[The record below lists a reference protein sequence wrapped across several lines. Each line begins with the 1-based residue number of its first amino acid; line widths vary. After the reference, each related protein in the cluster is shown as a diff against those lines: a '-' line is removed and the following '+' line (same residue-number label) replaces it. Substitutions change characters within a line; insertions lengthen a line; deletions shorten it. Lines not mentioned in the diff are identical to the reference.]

1 MTEKDGPVRV
11 LIVDDEPLARSA
23 LVNVLAERNDI
34 EVCDSTDD
42 AFEALEKLKKE
53 TYDVLLLDINMPELS
68 GIELV
73 DSLKKRDQAMPAIIF
88 VTAHQQH
95 AVTAFEKHAVDY
107 ILKPFSNE
115 RVHEA
120 VNVAI
125 RRTASE
131 RAASLM
137 ELMPRLNALLSN
149 SSKIAIKI
157 EGKILFIDPAEV
169 IAVEAQGN
177 YVLLQRASSSHL
189 LRASIATLAE
199 KLRPYGFIRIH
210 RSVLVNT
217 SCVQEIEPW
226 TTGEYLLRTRGGKEY
241 TVSRTYKGNLRALA
255 HWWVGNDAFFAK

>member
-1 MTEKDGPVRV
+1 MRV

-23 LVNVLAERNDI
+23 LANVLSARNDI
-34 EVCDSTDD
+34 EVCDSAVD
-42 AFEALEKLKKE
+42 AFEAIEKLKKE

-115 RVHEA
+115 RVQEA
-120 VNVAI
+120 LKVAI

-137 ELMPRLNALLSN
+137 ELMPHLNALLSK
-149 SSKIAIKI
+149 SSKIAIKT

-169 IAVEAQGN
+169 IAAEAQGN
-177 YVLLQRASSSHL
+177 YVLLQRPSGSYL
-189 LRASIATLAE
+189 LRASISTLAE

-210 RSVLVNT
+210 RSVLVNA
-217 SCVQEIEPW
+217 SCVQEIQPW
-226 TTGEYLLRTRGGKEY
+226 PTGEYLLRTRAGKEY
-241 TVSRTYKGNLRALA
+241 TVSRTYKGNLSSLA
-255 HWWVGNDAFFAK
+255 HLWVGQDTGQ

>member
-1 MTEKDGPVRV
+1 MRV

-23 LVNVLAERNDI
+23 LANVLTERSDI
-34 EVCDSTDD
+34 DGCDSADD
-42 AFEALEKLKKE
+42 AFDAIEKLKKE

-73 DSLKKRDQAMPAIIF
+73 DSLKKRRQAMPAIIF
-88 VTAHQQH
+88 VTAHEQY
-95 AVTAFEKHAVDY
+95 AVAAFEKHAVDY

-120 VNVAI
+120 LNVAI
-125 RRTASE
+125 RKTASE

-137 ELMPRLNALLSN
+137 ELMPQLNALLSK

-189 LRASIATLAE
+189 LRASISTLAE
-199 KLRPYGFIRIH
+199 RLRPYGFIRIH
-210 RSVLVNT
+210 RSVLVNAA
-217 SCVQEIEPW
+217 CVQEVQPW

-241 TVSRTYKGNLRALA
+241 TVSRTYKGSLRSLA
-255 HWWVGNDAFFAK
+255 QLWVGNEPFFPK

>member
-1 MTEKDGPVRV
+1 MRV
-11 LIVDDEPLARSA
+11 LIVDDEPLARNA
-23 LVNVLAERNDI
+23 LANVLAARNDI

-42 AFEALEKLKKE
+42 AFQAIEKLKKE

-73 DSLKKRDQAMPAIIF
+73 DSLKKWGQPMPAIIF

-107 ILKPFSNE
+107 ILKPFSHE
-115 RVHEA
+115 RVQDA
-120 VNVAI
+120 LDVAI

-131 RAASLM
+131 RATRLM
-137 ELMPRLNALLSN
+137 ELIPQLNALLSK

-157 EGKILFIDPAEV
+157 EGTTLFIDPAEV
-169 IAVEAQGN
+169 VAVEAQGN
-177 YVLLQRASSSHL
+177 YVLLQRLSGSHL
-189 LRASIATLAE
+189 LRASISTLTD

-210 RSVLVNT
+210 RSVLVNA
-217 SCVQEIEPW
+217 SCVQEIRPW
-226 TTGEYLLRTRGGKEY
+226 TTGEYLLRTKAGKEY

-255 HWWVGNDAFFAK
+255 HCWVGNDDAFITK

>member
-23 LVNVLAERNDI
+23 LMNVLAERNDI

-137 ELMPRLNALLSN
+137 ELMPQLNVPPIEVFEDSN
-149 SSKIAIKI
+149 Q
-157 EGKILFIDPAEV
+157 D
-169 IAVEAQGN
+169 
-177 YVLLQRASSSHL
+177 
-189 LRASIATLAE
+189 
-199 KLRPYGFIRIH
+199 
-210 RSVLVNT
+210 
-217 SCVQEIEPW
+217 
-226 TTGEYLLRTRGGKEY
+226 
-241 TVSRTYKGNLRALA
+241 
-255 HWWVGNDAFFAK
+255 

>member
-1 MTEKDGPVRV
+1 MRV

-23 LVNVLAERNDI
+23 LANALAARNDI
-34 EVCDSTDD
+34 EVCDSADD
-42 AFEALEKLKKE
+42 AFEAIERLKKK

-73 DSLKKRDQAMPAIIF
+73 DSLKKSEQAMPAIIF
-88 VTAHQQH
+88 VTAHQEH

-120 VNVAI
+120 LNVAI
-125 RRTASE
+125 RRTVNE
-131 RAASLM
+131 REARLM
-137 ELMPRLNALLSN
+137 ELMPQLNALLSK

-177 YVLLQRASSSHL
+177 YVLLQKASGSHL
-189 LRASIATLAE
+189 LRASISTLAE
-199 KLRPYGFIRIH
+199 KLRPYGFVRIH
-210 RSVLVNT
+210 RSVLVNA
-217 SCVQEIEPW
+217 SCVQEIQPW
-226 TTGEYLLRTRGGKEY
+226 TTGEYLLRTKAGKEY
-241 TVSRTYKGNLRALA
+241 TVSRTYKGNLKALA